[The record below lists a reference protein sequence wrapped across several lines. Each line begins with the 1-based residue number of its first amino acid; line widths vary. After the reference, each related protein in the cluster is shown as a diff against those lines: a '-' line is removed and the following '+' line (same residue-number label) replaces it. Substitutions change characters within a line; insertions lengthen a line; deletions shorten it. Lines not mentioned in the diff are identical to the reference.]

1 MSLLRCWLNITKI
14 GSTSALDH
22 GKLARL
28 ATLNALCAISV
39 GLVIV
44 FILIFVS
51 IGSFSA
57 LEALLILPVLL
68 FVLYLNSRYQYS
80 YARFIFIFT
89 LLFLVLVLAL
99 SDRRTGTEYIII
111 AVGCLSALVFES
123 LVSILIAL
131 MSAVVFYVFYI
142 WFDATFPF
150 VPDPTIPYHLVQIV
164 SVFISILIV
173 IIQLL
178 VFRSITNTY
187 GIKLE
192 EANRNIQTINE
203 ELQATNEEL
212 RSQTDQLDFLVQQKS
227 SELQAYIDAININIY
242 SAITNLAGTILKV
255 NKPLIDISGYS
266 EQELVGQNFRM
277 LNSGYHPES
286 FFKNLM
292 ETIHAG
298 KNWRGEIKNK
308 AKDGSLFWIEMVI
321 MPIKSANEATSYFLT
336 LALPITERKESEDKQ
351 LASVK
356 LLESIA
362 FRASHNVRG
371 PITRIQGL
379 MNLIENRYIQLD
391 ELETIVDHLKISV
404 KEMDVA
410 TTELTKFVNSQ
421 AEKDTPTAG
430 E

>member
-1 MSLLRCWLNITKI
+1 LNLPIPRWNNIIKI
-14 GSTSALDH
+14 GYTSGLDY

-28 ATLNALCAISV
+28 ATLNALCAISI
-39 GLVIV
+39 GLVIAFV
-44 FILIFVS
+44 LFFIS

-57 LEALLILPVLL
+57 LEALLILPVLV
-68 FVLYLNSRYQYS
+68 FVLYLNSKYHYS

-89 LLFLVLVLAL
+89 LLLLILLLAL
-99 SDRRTGTEYIII
+99 SDRRAGTEYIII

-123 LVSILIAL
+123 IVSILMA
-131 MSAVVFYVFYI
+131 MASAVAFYLFYV
-142 WFDATFPF
+142 WFDATYPF
-150 VPDPTIPYHLVQIV
+150 ISDPTIPYSFVRFT

-178 VFRSITNTY
+178 VFRFLTNKY
-187 GIKLE
+187 AIKLE

-227 SELQAYIDAININIY
+227 AELQAYIDAININIY

-255 NKPLIDISGYS
+255 NKPLMDISGYS
-266 EQELVGQNFRM
+266 EQELIGKNFRM
-277 LNSGYHPES
+277 LNAGIHSAF

-308 AKDGSLFWIEMVI
+308 AKDGSYFWIEMVI
-321 MPIKSANEATSYFLT
+321 MPIKTANKVTSHFLT
-336 LALPITERKESEDKQ
+336 LALPITERKESEDKL
-351 LASVK
+351 LASAR

-362 FRASHNVRG
+362 FRTSHNVRA
-371 PITRIQGL
+371 PITRMQGL
-379 MNLIENRYIQLD
+379 MHLISKNYIQQN
-391 ELETIVDHLKISV
+391 ELAEVAEHLRFSIQEVDT
-404 KEMDVA
+404 A
-410 TTELTKFVNSQ
+410 TSELTQFVNDQ
-421 AEKDTPTAG
+421 YRDITPS
-430 E
+430 